1 MTRRRNNEAR
11 AALAALLGHPLR
23 MALVE
28 RLLAGPCIVGELE
41 QAVGA
46 EQAVVSKQLGLLRE
60 AGLLRCDPEGRLRRY
75 SLADARAVRRLL
87 ATLDA
92 TAVQAA
98 AQAAKCRRQAAA
110 AGRATG
116 RAARAG
122 R

>member
-1 MTRRRNNEAR
+1 MATGRRNEQR
-11 AALAALLGHPLR
+11 AAVAAVLGHPLR

-28 RLLAGPCIVGELE
+28 RLLAGPRIVGQLVDEL
-41 QAVGA
+41 GA

-75 SLADARAVRRLL
+75 SLGDAGAVRRLL
-87 ATLDA
+87 AVLDDTA
-92 TAVQAA
+92 RQAAVQAER
-98 AQAAKCRRQAAA
+98 CRKEAAA